1 MKYEFIGIIPL
12 PCGIITLP
20 KVLDGYVGLKCLC
33 NEMFWLKNRAYI
45 KF

>member
-12 PCGIITLP
+12 SYDIIALP
-20 KVLDGYVGLKCLC
+20 KILDDYVGLKHLC
-33 NEMFWLKNRAYI
+33 HELFWLKNRAYI